1 MIVKVQPDMQ
11 KSQALRKIA
20 EVTLERIKDTD
31 IDKYPSNI
39 LVDYYETIHKLLEA
53 ITSIEGTKIKGEG
66 AHQELIDYVTK
77 NYSLDEQTR
86 QLLQQM
92 RDYRNRISYEG
103 LMINK
108 NYILLN
114 EKKLKEI
121 IELLLDKLSKLGE
134 GKGKA

>member
-1 MIVKVQPDMQ
+1 MQ